1 MNQEERSERSREQI
15 LGAALKLFSHRG
27 YGATSVRDI
36 AEEAELSKGNVYH
49 HFPDKEAI
57 FRALLDQYFQAMSD
71 PEHPFIHALSH
82 GTFPENLEQ
91 LGRATRESVE
101 KYRAYVALIYV
112 DVVEFDG
119 AHIRKFY
126 AEMAERFER
135 LLKANDMDAPIR
147 AKLSPGLSPTSAVM
161 LATRIFFN
169 YFSIEIIFGVKDH
182 FGKSTDEVIGEISRI
197 LRHGMLKAKSAA
209 VRVYPERSE
218 GSPVTPRLVTRR
230 ARRERS
236 RR

>member
-15 LGAALKLFSHRG
+15 LRAALKLFSHRG

-49 HFPDKEAI
+49 HFPDKETI
-57 FRALLDQYFQAMSD
+57 FRALLDQYFQALSD
-71 PEHPFIHALSH
+71 PDHPFIHALTH
-82 GTFPENLEQ
+82 GTFPENLED
-91 LGRATRESVE
+91 LGRAMREGVE
-101 KYRAYVALIYV
+101 KYRAYIALIYV

-126 AEMAERFER
+126 SEMAERFGR
-135 LLKANDMDAPIR
+135 FLKANDMDAPIR

-182 FGKSTDEVIGEISRI
+182 FGKSTDETIGEISRI
-197 LRHGMLKAKSAA
+197 LRHGMLKEKSAA
-209 VRVYPERSE
+209 KPAAKVAAK
-218 GSPVTPRLVTRR
+218 PVRR
-230 ARRERS
+230 ARA
-236 RR
+236 

>member
-15 LGAALKLFSHRG
+15 LAAALKLFSHRG
-27 YGATSVRDI
+27 YGATSVRDV
-36 AEEAELSKGNVYH
+36 AEEAGLSKGNVYH
-49 HFPDKEAI
+49 HFPDKETI

-71 PEHPFIHALSH
+71 PEHPFIRALAH

-101 KYRAYVALIYV
+101 RYRAYVALIYV

-126 AEMAERFER
+126 EEMAQRFDKF
-135 LLKANDMDAPIR
+135 LKANNMDATIR
-147 AKLSPGLSPTSAVM
+147 AKLAPDLSPTSAVM

-169 YFSIEIIFGVKDH
+169 YFSIEILFGVKDH
-182 FGKSTDEVIGEISRI
+182 FGKSTDETIGEISRI
-197 LRHGMLKAKSAA
+197 LRHGMLKEKKAG
-209 VRVYPERSE
+209 VRVAKAATKPAAK
-218 GSPVTPRLVTRR
+218 PLRR
-230 ARRERS
+230 ARA
-236 RR
+236 